1 MKSIK
6 TLLLT
11 AALASAGLA
20 LAQVANPYAG
30 EQGRRIKSL
39 SENDIHGLLA
49 GQGDGYAKAAELN
62 GYPGP
67 AHTLELSRE
76 LNLNAEQAAATKA
89 LMNAHKA
96 RARDMGAQLV
106 DAERR
111 LDALF
116 ADRVATAQSV
126 QQAAADV
133 GALQSRLRAEH
144 LNTHLVQTAL
154 LDAAQIRRYA
164 ELRGY
169 SSPQNALPQNA
180 APSEQPQRKHSPHH

>member
-6 TLLLT
+6 TLLLVV
-11 AALASAGLA
+11 ALASAGVA
-20 LAQVANPYAG
+20 LGQVVNPYAG

-39 SENDIHGLLA
+39 SESDISALLA
-49 GQGDGYAKAAELN
+49 GQGGGYAKAAELN

-76 LNLNAEQAAATKA
+76 LNLSAEQAAATKA